1 MSIVITLIATL
12 LCGWWA
18 STIAKKR
25 GRSEGWA
32 FLWGFLFG
40 LIGVACVALF
50 MKDQRPV
57 HRESGHARRS

>member
-1 MSIVITLIATL
+1 MSYVVILIITLL
-12 LCGWWA
+12 LGFWA

-32 FLWGFLFG
+32 FVWGFLFG

-50 MKDQRPV
+50 MKDQRPPV
-57 HRESGHARRS
+57 RESGHARRS